1 MWALLERL
9 GLAALVAL
17 SGKEVWDRFAG
28 APKLERYRVYT
39 VAEAAKII
47 RCTPDAVR
55 LEIAEGRLSAKWVDG
70 DYRILGEAIVA
81 YFKEREQAQR
91 VRHIVIKD

>member
-1 MWALLERL
+1 MWAWLQRL
-9 GLAALVAL
+9 GGAAVVAL
-17 SGKEVWDRFAG
+17 LGKEVWDRFAG

-39 VAEAAKII
+39 VGEAARIL

-55 LEIAEGRLSAKWVDG
+55 REIAEGRLTAKWVDN
-70 DYRILGEAIVA
+70 DYRLLGEALVA
-81 YFKEREQAQR
+81 YFKERQETP